1 MSKYNLVL
9 FLAFLFGTSGAAE
22 AQVNASSILSANSQ
36 AGTSTN
42 FYFARPNDLTLIVNV
57 MGFVQRPGRYE
68 IGASIDLLNLI
79 SLAGGPT
86 PDGTL
91 SKVTITRIVKSGG
104 QIQAWKFHVDLEDYN
119 SLKADDLVLSPGD
132 IVYVDRTSW
141 SSIRDAFG
149 IVVSAA
155 ALTYAITQ
163 VYSTVKK

>member
-1 MSKYNLVL
+1 MFSPLTLLVCL
-9 FLAFLFGTSGAAE
+9 LVSCGAAE
-22 AQVNASSILSANSQ
+22 AQVNASSLLSANSQ
-36 AGTSTN
+36 AITSTN
-42 FYFARPNDLTLIVNV
+42 YYFARPNDLTLIVNV

-79 SLAGGPT
+79 SLAGGPSA
-86 PDGTL
+86 DGTL
-91 SKVTITRIVKSGG
+91 SKVTITRIVKTGN
-104 QIQAWKFHVDLEDYN
+104 QIQAWKFHVDLEDYS

-155 ALTYAITQ
+155 ALTYAVSQ
-163 VYSTVKK
+163 VIATTKK